1 MARIDHYRDGKW
13 VRSLELLQRSY
24 LVGRDPAAD
33 LVLDGPLCSRRH
45 LQLNWVGGAFVMED
59 LDTSNGTIV
68 DGVREYNRRLS
79 SNATTQIGV
88 DLLLFRPDAEGTA
101 PPEDDEL
108 PGWAFKGLDEAT
120 LTLSATGQM
129 APAELVRLQART
141 RLRTRPHLLRRIR
154 NEEPEIFSLD
164 LDVTPIGYG
173 SVKISVGPGKDRVV
187 AEVLKTKT
195 GYRIKAKALFGKI
208 TVNGAAR
215 RESPLAPRDR
225 IAVEG
230 LVLEFHPGLEGKG
243 A

>member
-129 APAELVRLQART
+129 APAELAGRRQTANHNPLPCALPLWATTIRPPS
-141 RLRTRPHLLRRIR
+141 RGPMRSSANRPGHLR
-154 NEEPEIFSLD
+154 
-164 LDVTPIGYG
+164 G
-173 SVKISVGPGKDRVV
+173 S
-187 AEVLKTKT
+187 T
-195 GYRIKAKALFGKI
+195 
-208 TVNGAAR
+208 
-215 RESPLAPRDR
+215 
-225 IAVEG
+225 
-230 LVLEFHPGLEGKG
+230 
-243 A
+243 